1 MRLLSLTKTV
11 IIGVLMAW
19 LVAGCSSIRL
29 VYNNGEQLGW
39 WWIDAYFDFS
49 REQTPQVKAGI
60 NRLFA
65 WHRSTQLVP
74 YAALLHAAQAPV
86 MEQTTAAEVCRWQA
100 RVRDA
105 LQPALER
112 ALQEGSAVVPVLGKA
127 QFDHLQEHFAKGNA
141 DRRDKYLQDDVD
153 ERRDAAVKRALKWAE
168 GLYGNLDRPQ
178 KLVVE
183 AGVAASPFDAK
194 AWLAERE
201 RWQGE
206 ALKTLRGL
214 AAEHADPD
222 RVLAALRA
230 LAERAERSTDPVYRA
245 YREQLATYNCAF
257 AARIHNATTPAQR
270 QVARDRLKGWEDDLR
285 NMASKGAS

>member
-19 LVAGCSSIRL
+19 LAAGRSSIRL

-86 MEQTTAAEVCRWQA
+86 MEPTTAAEVCRWQA

-206 ALKTLRGL
+206 ALKTLQGL

-285 NMASKGAS
+285 NMAGKGAS